1 MTKEL
6 SIKVPCIVESDGSF
20 RSSTHE
26 VVLETP
32 YSLWLNGRLILT
44 VMTSPSRIEDFVAG
58 YLYTE
63 GIIRAFSDIESIQIE
78 KQAIRVLA
86 KVKPGVRAGN
96 KIILSGCGGDSSY
109 VDPKKLPRIK
119 SDLILSPVW
128 LHQAI
133 RAVLDSELHVR
144 TGGIHVVGLVNS
156 TEIITKTEDIGRHN
170 ALDRVIG
177 FALREGCDLSRTC
190 VIISGRISSE
200 MARKCIMA
208 NIPVIASRGATT
220 SLAIALAGVTGL
232 TIIGFVRGSKMTIY
246 TRAERVSGTDPDTIH
261 DLKDKERTDSGG
273 DQ

>member
-1 MTKEL
+1 
-6 SIKVPCIVESDGSF
+6 
-20 RSSTHE
+20 
-26 VVLETP
+26 
-32 YSLWLNGRLILT
+32 
-44 VMTSPSRIEDFVAG
+44 MTSPSRIEDFVIG

-63 GIIRAFSDIESIQIE
+63 GIIKTFSDIESIQIE
-78 KQAIRVLA
+78 KQSIRVLA
-86 KVKPGVRAGN
+86 NVKMGVRAGK

-109 VDPKKLPRIK
+109 VDPKKLPRIN
-119 SDLILSPVW
+119 SDLILSPTW

-156 TEIITKTEDIGRHN
+156 SEIITKTEDIGRHN

-177 FALREGCDLSRTC
+177 FALREGWDLSRTC

-208 NIPVIASRGATT
+208 KIPVIASRGATT
-220 SLAIALAGVTGL
+220 SLAIALAEVTGL
-232 TIIGFVRGSKMTIY
+232 TVIGFIRGSKMTIY
-246 TRAERVSGTDPDTIH
+246 TSPERVSGIGMTVIH
-261 DLKDKERTDSGG
+261 DLENHEKTNSAS